1 MAIWKLTLKLAL
13 NTILSINE
21 NKVSC
26 LMNVMYNIHCIKC
39 ARIRVFTDPHSPVLS
54 LYGRARV
61 SENPYSHI
69 FYAVGKENSDRNK

>member
-26 LMNVMYNIHCIKC
+26 LMHVMYNVHCIKY
-39 ARIRVFTDPHSPVLS
+39 ARISAFTEPHSPVLS
-54 LYGRARV
+54 LYGRTRV

-69 FYAVGKENSDRNK
+69 FYVVGKENPDRNK